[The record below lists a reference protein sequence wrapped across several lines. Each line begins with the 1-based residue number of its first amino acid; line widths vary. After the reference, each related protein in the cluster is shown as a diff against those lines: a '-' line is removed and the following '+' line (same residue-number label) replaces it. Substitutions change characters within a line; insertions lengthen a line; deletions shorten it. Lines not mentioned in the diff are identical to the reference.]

1 MAFKLGSS
9 KGLRAKGGNIESKF
23 KFRTKNEVIP
33 GTPVFKKHLSD
44 GVLAEANMDG
54 SIYISKNMH
63 PEDPMLHQAMR
74 HEMQHI
80 TAMKLGVETYDD
92 NNVYYKGESWKRENG
107 FIINPHNGEK
117 LIEGDKRLPWEA
129 NKI

>member
-9 KGLRAKGGNIESKF
+9 KGLKAKGGNIESKF
-23 KFRTKNEVIP
+23 KFTTKNEVIP
-33 GTPVFKKHLSD
+33 GTPVFRKKLGD
-44 GVLAEANMDG
+44 GILAEANMDG
-54 SIYISKNMH
+54 SIYVSKDLNLD
-63 PEDPMLHQAMR
+63 DPMLHQTMK

-80 TAMKLGVETYDD
+80 TAMKIGHETYDD
-92 NNVYYKGESWKRENG
+92 DAVYYKGETWPRENG